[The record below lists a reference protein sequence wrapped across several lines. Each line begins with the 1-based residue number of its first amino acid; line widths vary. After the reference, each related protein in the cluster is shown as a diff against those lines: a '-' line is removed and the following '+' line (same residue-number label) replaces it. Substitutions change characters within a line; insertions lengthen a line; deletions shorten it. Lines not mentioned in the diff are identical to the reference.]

1 MRKKSKPNKGME
13 QLLDV
18 HTKALE
24 DNSESI
30 VEILELLFSKPLSV
44 SDKKTLKGIK
54 RELKEIDGTLDS
66 LGKRSTADEEDW
78 F

>member
-1 MRKKSKPNKGME
+1 MRKKSKSNKGME
-13 QLLDV
+13 KLLDV

-44 SDKKTLKGIK
+44 SDKRTLKGIR

-66 LGKRSTADEEDW
+66 LGRNNTIEEEDW